1 MIYFCPYPPTRTI
14 GIGSLYFGKMEAL
27 FKKFDIPYH
36 AITGLLQ
43 IFDGCIAGSSVL
55 HSYLSQTEELS
66 WEPNDIDI
74 WIPIPSLTKSK
85 VRNGLDS
92 KAYGVDYTLVNYDIK
107 SMKHVIDNLFERY
120 NFILS
125 ELNGRNNYM
134 DYKACSKGIIYS
146 ISYYEKN
153 GKMIQVIYTSDIPRK
168 ELLENFDM
176 TICRIS
182 WDPQT
187 QFTTPSPTV
196 FEDIKNK
203 RAVFAEKLVKLR
215 SGKMEGFSEKQMK
228 RINKYLDRGF
238 QICLPVDK

>member
-1 MIYFCPYPPTRTI
+1 
-14 GIGSLYFGKMEAL
+14 MEAL
-27 FKKFDIPYH
+27 FKKFDVPYH

-43 IFDGCIAGSSVL
+43 VFDGCIAGSSVL

-66 WEPNDIDI
+66 WQPNDIDI

-92 KAYGVDYTLVNYDIK
+92 KPYGIDYMLVHDDINLMK
-107 SMKHVIDNLFERY
+107 NVISMKNVIDNLFERY

-134 DYKACSKGIIYS
+134 DYKAFSKGVIYS

-176 TICRIS
+176 TICRIA

-187 QFTTPSPTV
+187 QFTTPSPSV
-196 FEDIKNK
+196 FEDIKHK
-203 RAVFAEKLVKLR
+203 RAIFAEKLVKLR

-228 RINKYLDRGF
+228 RINKYLERGF
-238 QICLPVDK
+238 QICLPVEK